1 MLKSAYMLINER
13 CELRLKA
20 EKRPFWA
27 FSLEPADPLQREAQK
42 IPVKT
47 DIHQGAMSYRLPVFL
62 SIARYSE
69 KQNDKHQET
78 GSLTTLTVF
87 HIGVEG

>member
-1 MLKSAYMLINER
+1 MLKSANTLINEW
-13 CELRLKA
+13 CELHLKA
-20 EKRPFWA
+20 EKRLFWA
-27 FSLEPADPLQREAQK
+27 FSLEKADPLQREAQK
-42 IPVKT
+42 IPIKT
-47 DIHQGAMSYRLPVFL
+47 DIHQGAMSCRLPVFL

>member
-1 MLKSAYMLINER
+1 MLESAYTLINEW
-13 CELRLKA
+13 CELCLKA

-27 FSLEPADPLQREAQK
+27 FSLEQADPLQREAQK

-47 DIHQGAMSYRLPVFL
+47 DIHQGAMSYRSPVFL

-69 KQNDKHQET
+69 KQNDKHQDT

-87 HIGVEG
+87 HVGVEG